1 MKEGGAPR
9 AATRAAPEAMI
20 RNLPFSKLWPAA
32 ALLAAAC
39 VTPTYKSL
47 GLPPDKVAILEGNP
61 TTYQVLGL
69 DKRIQF
75 LEVDGES
82 QFRGSGR
89 GYPNKIDLLPGTHT
103 LLVGYSIYVDS
114 QFHERGELNA
124 QVTVEA
130 GKRYEIDLV
139 QDGPGG
145 WTTQLV
151 ELGASGGEAE
161 VRPAQDRHYD

>member
-1 MKEGGAPR
+1 M
-9 AATRAAPEAMI
+9 TR
-20 RNLPFSKLWPAA
+20 NVCFSKLFLAA
-32 ALLAAAC
+32 ALVAGAAC

-47 GLPPDKVAILEGNP
+47 GLPPEKVAIVEGNP

-69 DKRIQF
+69 DKRIHF

-114 QFHERGELNA
+114 QFHERGEL
-124 QVTVEA
+124 TSKVEVAA
-130 GKRYEIDLV
+130 GKRYELELV

-145 WTTQLV
+145 WVTQLV
-151 ELGASGGEAE
+151 ERGANSADAN
-161 VRPAQDRHYD
+161 VQPASARHYD